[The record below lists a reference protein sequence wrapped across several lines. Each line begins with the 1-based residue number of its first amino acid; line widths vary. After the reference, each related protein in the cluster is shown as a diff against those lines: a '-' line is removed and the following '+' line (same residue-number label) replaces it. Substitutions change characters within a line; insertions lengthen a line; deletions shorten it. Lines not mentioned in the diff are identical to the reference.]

1 MLRKADSVLSAGRWR
16 QANPVG
22 TLYNDD
28 KTLGT
33 TPGQKKKK
41 KKIYIS
47 PSNFESSES
56 AQYSSR
62 SKNLLK
68 LNM

>member
-1 MLRKADSVLSAGRWR
+1 MLAGGGK
-16 QANPVG
+16 QIQ
-22 TLYNDD
+22 YDD
-28 KTLGT
+28 KMIRKNAWS
-33 TPGQKKKK
+33 KKE

-56 AQYSSR
+56 AQNSSR
-62 SKNLLK
+62 SKNLLR